1 MKDKIHYINEL
12 MDRLNDLSIDLYEAM
27 ADGEDKEVV
36 SICEKML
43 EIIRQ
48 IRSDHNSELTI

>member
-12 MDRLNDLSIDLYEAM
+12 MDGLHGLSIDLYEAM

>member
-1 MKDKIHYINEL
+1 MKDKIHYINYL
-12 MDRLNDLSIDLYEAM
+12 MDSLNDLSVDLYEAM
-27 ADGEDKEVV
+27 ADGEDKEVI

-48 IRSDHNSELTI
+48 IRSDHNSEFTI

>member
-12 MDRLNDLSIDLYEAM
+12 MDRLNDLSVDLYEAM